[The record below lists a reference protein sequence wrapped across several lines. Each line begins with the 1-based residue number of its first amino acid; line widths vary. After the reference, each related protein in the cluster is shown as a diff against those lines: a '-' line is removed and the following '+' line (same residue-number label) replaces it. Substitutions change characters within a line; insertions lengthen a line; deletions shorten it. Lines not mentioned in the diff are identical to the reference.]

1 MDENRHNEFSKTRI
15 QGLVSSKH
23 KTHQKRR
30 IAQNAKLEKGG
41 RGGRNSSTQ
50 VINLTRFHSRI
61 SEVITYTKLEPTTL
75 SSTLLFGEISY
86 NLILLCIGDLGP
98 NLEQEEGGGE
108 NRKGLERLDSHGQV
122 RGDLNTPAAPR
133 PVLGTGQTGR
143 RAVEPCTRSHL
154 TVEVLSSK

>member
-1 MDENRHNEFSKTRI
+1 MDNNCHNESSKTRI
-15 QGLVSSKH
+15 QGLDSSKH

-30 IAQNAKLEKGG
+30 IQAQNANLEKGE

-50 VINLTRFHSRI
+50 VMNLTRFHSRI

-98 NLEQEEGGGE
+98 NLEQEEGEGE
-108 NRKGLERLDSHGQV
+108 NRKGLKRLDSHGQG

-133 PVLGTGQTGR
+133 PVRPVLGTGQTGR
-143 RAVEPCTRSHL
+143 SCRTL
-154 TVEVLSSK
+154 YTISSDG